1 MAVDFWWVA
10 LAARLLCRAAMKRRL
25 TGVLVVTACLVAVP
39 ARAQARLVPDTVWTT
54 ADSVRLGAE
63 LTKPGVSGGDMAIG
77 VGVASLLVGL
87 ASATAGIALA
97 QKGRW
102 EYLVSLSILAP
113 ILTTTLGTVLIIGG
127 ASAQPAEF
135 DEARLALERERLA
148 LDARRAALLRARVF
162 PAEAEGQCADEAPPP
177 APVRPPLVPGAAPST
192 PPLVPAGGH
201 TRRPLRPKA
210 P

>member
-1 MAVDFWWVA
+1 
-10 LAARLLCRAAMKRRL
+10 MKRRL

-39 ARAQARLVPDTVWTT
+39 ARAQARLVPDAVWMT

-77 VGVASLLVGL
+77 VGVASLLAGL

-97 QKGRW
+97 QNGHW

-113 ILTTTLGTVLIIGG
+113 ILTTTLGAVLIIGG
-127 ASAQPAEF
+127 ASARPAEV

-162 PAEAEGQCADEAPPP
+162 PADDEGQCADEATPPARVLPPP
-177 APVRPPLVPGAAPST
+177 EPGAAPST

-201 TRRPLRPKA
+201 TRKPLRPKA